1 MFQKNIPAAVSRD
14 VQRAGELGGSETT
27 QQDRRDSVRE
37 GGVGEGSELRQMRE
51 EGYMNRKV

>member
-14 VQRAGELGGSETT
+14 VWRASELGGSETT